1 MRRVI
6 VTGANGFM
14 GLALTRRLLADG
26 AKVHA
31 FAGRNHDSLER
42 EAPGA
47 EIHSLHGR
55 SLESA
60 GLVRQIEPEAI
71 FHLATVV
78 TEPHDAAGLGALLE
92 ANISLGAS
100 LLQGAS
106 QCTIPPAFVNA
117 GSYWQFDT
125 DGSRL
130 PNTLY
135 AATKQAFD
143 ELLQY
148 YRRKYRV
155 PAATLILYDTFG
167 EADTRQKLWRRLLTS
182 PAGTD
187 FALSPGEQRMH
198 LVHVDDVVDAFLH
211 TASLLHE
218 EKLGSTH
225 YSVHSLH
232 PRPLRELV
240 ESINTAADLQLNLKW
255 GALPYP
261 ADQKFEP
268 YVGEAL
274 PGWSPRVDVLDAMV
288 RYGRNAAKL
297 QEEKAR

>member
-14 GLALTRRLLADG
+14 GLALTRRLLAEG
-26 AKVHA
+26 TTVHA
-31 FAGRNHDSLER
+31 FTGRSHDSLER

-47 EIHSLHGR
+47 EIHSLHGQP
-55 SLESA
+55 LEA
-60 GLVRQIEPEAI
+60 AELVRQIEPEAI

-78 TEPHDAAGLGALLE
+78 AEPRDASGLGALLE

-106 QCTIPPAFVNA
+106 QCRKSPVFVNA
-117 GSYWQFDT
+117 GSYWQFDA

-148 YRRKYRV
+148 YRRKYRI

-167 EADTRQKLWRRLLTS
+167 ETDTRQKLWRRLLTS
-182 PAGTD
+182 SAGTD
-187 FALSPGEQRMH
+187 FALSPGEQRIH
-198 LVHVDDVVDAFLH
+198 LVHVDDVVDAFVKA
-211 TASLLHE
+211 ASLLHE
-218 EKLGSTH
+218 EKLEGTH

-232 PRPLRELV
+232 PLPLRELV
-240 ESINTAADLQLNLKW
+240 ESLNAAAGLQLNLKW

-288 RYGRNAAKL
+288 RYGRNAAML

>member
-1 MRRVI
+1 MRRFVI
-6 VTGANGFM
+6 TGANGFM
-14 GLALTRRLLADG
+14 GLALTRRLLAQG
-26 AKVHA
+26 AEVHA
-31 FAGRNHDSLER
+31 FTGRNHNALMTQ
-42 EAPGA
+42 APGA
-47 EIHSLHGR
+47 EVYSLHGR
-55 SLESA
+55 PFEA
-60 GLVRQIEPEAI
+60 ARLVRQIDPDAI

-78 TEPHDAAGLGALLE
+78 TEPDDAPELAALLE

-106 QCTIPPAFVNA
+106 QCSRPPAFVNA
-117 GSYWQFDT
+117 GSYWQYDT
-125 DGSRL
+125 DGSHL

-148 YRRKYRV
+148 HRRRYRI
-155 PAATLILYDTFG
+155 PTATLILYDTYG

-182 PAGTD
+182 PPGTE
-187 FALSPGEQRMH
+187 FPLSAGEQRMH
-198 LVHVDDVVDAFLH
+198 LLHVDDVVDAFLQA
-211 TASLLHE
+211 ASLLRE
-218 EKLGSTH
+218 EKLEGTH

-240 ESINTAADLQLNLKW
+240 ESLNAAAGLQLNLKW

-288 RYGRNAAKL
+288 RHGRNAATL
-297 QEEKAR
+297 QEEKAH